1 MNLREIAKRF
11 LSTRRTAYV
20 RTFRNPAAEPVLADL
35 ARFCRAAAST
45 GHPDPYMAARIDGR
59 REVYLR
65 IAQHINLSDDEL
77 WQLLGNN
84 SITEN

>member
-1 MNLREIAKRF
+1 MNLRELARRY

-20 RTFRNPAAEPVLADL
+20 RTFRNPVAEPVLADL

-45 GHPDPYMAARIDGR
+45 GHIDPYMAARLDGR
-59 REVYLR
+59 REVFLR
-65 IAQHINLSDDEL
+65 VSQHINLSDEEL

-84 SITEN
+84 GIEET